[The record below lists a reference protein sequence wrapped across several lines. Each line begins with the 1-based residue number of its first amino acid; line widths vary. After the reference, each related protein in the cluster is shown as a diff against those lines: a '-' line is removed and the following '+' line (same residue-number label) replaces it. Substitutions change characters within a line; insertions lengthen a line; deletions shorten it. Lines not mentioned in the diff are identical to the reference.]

1 MIAIVTIVAGVLGLL
16 IGSFLNVVIYRVPA
30 GKSIASPPSAC
41 PNCGAR
47 VAGYDNVPV
56 LSWLVLR
63 GRCRSCA
70 TPISARY
77 PVIELATGVAFAGV
91 ALLFGHPVAVPSGA
105 AGAASGLL
113 VLVAFLYFAAI
124 SIALAMIDID
134 THRLPNAIVLPSYLV
149 AIVLFVAS
157 AVVSGE
163 YTPLI
168 RAGIAMAILFVAYF
182 AMAFVYPAGMGLGD
196 VKLAGVIGLYLG
208 WTGWGALAVG
218 AFAAF
223 ILAGLFAIVLIVSR
237 RANRKSGIPFGPWML
252 IGAWFGVAIGN
263 AVFDGYLRLFGLAAA

>member
-1 MIAIVTIVAGVLGLL
+1 MIAVIVIAGALGLL

-30 GKSIASPPSAC
+30 GKSIVSPPSAC
-41 PNCGAR
+41 PNCGSR
-47 VAGYDNVPV
+47 IAGYDNVPV

-63 GRCRSCA
+63 GKCRSCA

-77 PVIELATGVAFAGV
+77 PIIELVTGIAFAGV
-91 ALLFGHPVAVPSGA
+91 AALLGA
-105 AGAASGLL
+105 PLAALSNGAEATSALL

-149 AIVLFVAS
+149 GIVLLS
-157 AVVSGE
+157 AAAIISSD
-163 YTPLI
+163 YAPLI
-168 RAGIAMAILFVAYF
+168 RAAIGMAILFVAYF

-208 WTGWGALAVG
+208 WTGWGAFAVG

-223 ILAGLFAIVLIVSR
+223 ILAGLFAIVLIVAR

-252 IGAWFGVAIGN
+252 IGAWFGVALGSS
-263 AVFDGYLRLFGLAAA
+263 VFDGYLRLFGLAAA

>member
-1 MIAIVTIVAGVLGLL
+1 MIAVIVIAGALGLL

-30 GKSIASPPSAC
+30 GKSIVSPPSAC
-41 PNCGAR
+41 PNCDSR
-47 VAGYDNVPV
+47 IAGYDNVPV

-63 GRCRSCA
+63 GKCRSCA
-70 TPISARY
+70 APISARY
-77 PVIELATGVAFAGV
+77 PVIELVTGLAFAGV
-91 ALLFGHPVAVPSGA
+91 AAMLGVPLAALSSGA
-105 AGAASGLL
+105 EATSALL

-149 AIVLFVAS
+149 GVVLLAAAAIVAGDY
-157 AVVSGE
+157 A
-163 YTPLI
+163 PLI
-168 RAGIAMAILFVAYF
+168 RAAIGMAILFIAYF
-182 AMAFVYPAGMGLGD
+182 AMAFIYPAGMGLGD

-223 ILAGLFAIVLIVSR
+223 ILAGLFAIVLIVAR

-252 IGAWFGVAIGN
+252 IGAWFGITLGTS
-263 AVFDGYLRLFGLAAA
+263 VFDGYLRLFGLAAA